1 MDTLQAEDDVILT
14 SITPV
19 TENNA
24 NDNTDWPWISKYH
37 L

>member
-14 SITPV
+14 SIAPV
-19 TENNA
+19 IEDDA
-24 NDNTDWPWISKYH
+24 DDDIDWPWISKSH